1 MNKINIHIL
10 RVYCVTLIL
19 ILIDKKE
26 SEVDIK
32 VLIDDEHC
40 NMEVVE
46 TNPSDETKAEEG
58 KYLSASDI

>member
-1 MNKINIHIL
+1 M
-10 RVYCVTLIL
+10 YCVTLIL

-26 SEVDIK
+26 SEVDIIA
-32 VLIDDEHC
+32 LIDDEHC